1 MTLFR
6 RFRRAARNI
15 EIARSSLQIR
25 LTYRFDNDRFSPIRQ
40 GRRSGWQGFCGAA
53 TELGTL
59 LALLSVIIT
68 PALALYWGLRDA
80 LRLPDLVGARGMSTV
95 QPASM
100 WDVSRCAALLMS
112 VSIAALWHEAG
123 HYLTAI
129 L

>member
-1 MTLFR
+1 MFR
-6 RFRRAARNI
+6 RFRRAARRI
-15 EIARSSLQIR
+15 EVARTSLQVR
-25 LTYRFDNDRFSPIRQ
+25 LTYRFDSDRFSSIRQ
-40 GRRSGWQGFCGAA
+40 RQRSAWRGFYGTA
-53 TELGTL
+53 TESGTL
-59 LALLSVIIT
+59 LALLFVVIT

-100 WDVSRCAALLMS
+100 WDVSRCAAFL
-112 VSIAALWHEAG
+112 VSALIATLWHEVG